1 MNIKQVKEI
10 IEDEIQ
16 QTLFKDTRVVLLRI
30 LKRIGDSESEELS
43 ELSALVE
50 KFHQD
55 ELNHYQKVMQEGE
68 ENRLRVFF
76 GADNES
82 SS

>member
-16 QTLFKDTRVVLLRI
+16 QSLFKDTRVVLLRI
-30 LKRIGDSESEELS
+30 LKRIDNNDANELS
-43 ELSALVE
+43 ELSALIE
-50 KFHQD
+50 KYHQD
-55 ELNHYQKVMQEGE
+55 ELNHHKKVVQEGE
-68 ENRLRVFF
+68 KNRLRVFF

-82 SS
+82 AK

>member
-16 QTLFKDTRVVLLRI
+16 QSLFKDTRVVLLRI
-30 LKRIGDSESEELS
+30 LKRIDNNDANELS
-43 ELSALVE
+43 ELSALIE
-50 KFHQD
+50 KYHQD
-55 ELNHYQKVMQEGE
+55 ELNHHKKVMQEGE
-68 ENRLRVFF
+68 KNRLRVFF

-82 SS
+82 AK

>member
-76 GADNES
+76 GADDES